1 MLKLAFT
8 PKNWTLYWKLG
19 SPICFII
26 ISIVYYCWGSKLHKI
41 TNLLYY
47 WLCCKFANKFIM
59 FQKALQFHSTIVL
72 YYSKQIVMRVNGWM
86 PLSLI
91 WHICEIVVDCFSP
104 IVYACVLHQSH
115 GHWLLNDVLHFLIS
129 MRLKLKVKNKI
140 ILSFESLVEDDS
152 IIYDEFS
159 LLAFNI
165 KREVINVL
173 DSFFSFWKN
182 MKIKKLIIWF
192 L

>member
-1 MLKLAFT
+1 
-8 PKNWTLYWKLG
+8 
-19 SPICFII
+19 
-26 ISIVYYCWGSKLHKI
+26 
-41 TNLLYY
+41 
-47 WLCCKFANKFIM
+47 
-59 FQKALQFHSTIVL
+59 
-72 YYSKQIVMRVNGWM
+72 M

-91 WHICEIVVDCFSP
+91 WHIREIVVDCFSP

-173 DSFFSFWKN
+173 DSFFSF
-182 MKIKKLIIWF
+182 
-192 L
+192 